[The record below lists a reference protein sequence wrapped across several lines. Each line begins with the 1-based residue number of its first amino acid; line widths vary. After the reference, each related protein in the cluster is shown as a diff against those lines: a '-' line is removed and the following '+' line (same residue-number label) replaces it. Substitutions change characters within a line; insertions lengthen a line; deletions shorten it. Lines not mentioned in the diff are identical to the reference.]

1 MFNILTHLTDSQERL
16 TFLEGVAKKVNNP
29 NSQDAYVYATVAVAT
44 VKLELKDTEG
54 ARKELDKAEKILDN
68 FDSVETI
75 VHAAFYRVNAEY
87 YQVCSHF
94 SCAIDEADHD
104 SQNPSSHHITATLSS
119 TSRVSTS
126 KTSPQPNERAEHMI

>member
-1 MFNILTHLTDSQERL
+1 MLRRNAEVCLHLLLLWHIRWPSADSQERL
-16 TFLEGVAKKVNNP
+16 SFLEGVAKKVNNP

-87 YQVCSHF
+87 YQVCLHPWS
-94 SCAIDEADHD
+94 
-104 SQNPSSHHITATLSS
+104 
-119 TSRVSTS
+119 
-126 KTSPQPNERAEHMI
+126 